1 MHYYAFNI
9 GDYTSHTA
17 HLSPS
22 EDIAYRRLLD
32 LYYQTE
38 SPISNDIKAVCRQ
51 IRMRDHEA
59 DVAIV
64 LSEFFRLDG
73 ESWVSSRCDR
83 EIADYHSKAD
93 KARANGRRGGR
104 PKKLEETKQ
113 EPRNNQ
119 AGSSSFHSANPDVTQ
134 TEPREKLTNNHEPLT
149 KNQEPINIPPN
160 PPGGSAGS
168 TFPDLEE
175 FPDGPDVD
183 GLPEPHELQ
192 RSSGNNSHHLAGA
205 VCLLVKRMG
214 IGLVNPS
221 HPKLNALLHAGVG
234 VGQFESA
241 IQKALDSRK
250 SFSYA
255 LSIVEREAKEARELV
270 DALGSKPVPGGGT
283 RPLNRQEALEQRNR
297 AVASDW
303 VANVGAI

>member
-64 LSEFFRLDG
+64 LSEFFRLEG
-73 ESWVSSRCDR
+73 GSWVSSRCDR

-104 PKKLEETKQ
+104 PKKQDETKQ

-134 TEPREKLTNNHEPLT
+134 SEPREKLTNNHEPLT
-149 KNQEPINIPPN
+149 KNQEPITTPPN
-160 PPGGSAGS
+160 PPGGSAGQ
-168 TFPDLEE
+168 TFPDLQE
-175 FPDGPDVD
+175 FPDGPDLD
-183 GLPEPHELQ
+183 GLPEPHELP
-192 RSSGNNSHHLAGA
+192 RNVIGNGHSLAGA
-205 VCLLVKRMG
+205 VCLIAKKMG
-214 IGLVNPS
+214 IGLVNPGNS
-221 HPKLNALLHAGVG
+221 KLNALLNSGVQI
-234 VGQFESA
+234 GQFQEA
-241 IQKALDSRK
+241 IQKALDARK
-250 SFSYA
+250 SFTYA
-255 LSIVEREAKEARELV
+255 LAIVEREAKDAQALV
-270 DALGSKPVPGGGT
+270 SGLGAKSLIGGGS
-283 RPLNRQEALEQRNR
+283 RPLNKQEALEQRNR
-297 AVASDW
+297 DVAAAW
-303 VANVGAI
+303 AAGGN

>member
-64 LSEFFRLDG
+64 LSEFFCLDG

-83 EIADYHSKAD
+83 EIADYHAKAD

-104 PKKLEETKQ
+104 PKKPEETKQ

-119 AGSSSFHSANPDVTQ
+119 AGSSRFHSDNPDATK

-149 KNQEPINIPPN
+149 NNQETINTPPN
-160 PPGGSAGS
+160 PQGGSGELL
-168 TFPDLEE
+168 PGDLDPYFDEITPE
-175 FPDGPDVD
+175 DMPHEPID
-183 GLPEPHELQ
+183 LPEPHELQ

-270 DALGSKPVPGGGT
+270 DALAAAPRKGRMPASEDFASKDYGT
-283 RPLNRQEALEQRNR
+283 GVQR
-297 AVASDW
+297 
-303 VANVGAI
+303 I